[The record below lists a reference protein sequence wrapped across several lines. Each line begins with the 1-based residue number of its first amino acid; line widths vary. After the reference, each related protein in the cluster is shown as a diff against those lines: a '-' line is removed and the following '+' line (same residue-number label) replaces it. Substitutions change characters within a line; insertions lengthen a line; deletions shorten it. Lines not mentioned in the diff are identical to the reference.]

1 MKYRYIA
8 WQAYVKSVDEAT
20 YSLVQSEG
28 LYFTLVFNWNKFL
41 IHIWG

>member
-20 YSLVQSEG
+20 YNLVQSEA
-28 LYFTLVFNWNKFL
+28 LYFTLVFYWNKFL